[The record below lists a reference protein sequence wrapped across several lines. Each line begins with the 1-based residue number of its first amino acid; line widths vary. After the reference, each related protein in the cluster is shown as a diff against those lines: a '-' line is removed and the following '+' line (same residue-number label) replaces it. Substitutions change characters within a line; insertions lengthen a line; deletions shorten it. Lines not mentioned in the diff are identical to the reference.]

1 MAAPYDAAITL
12 RELEGINGLK
22 MRIAEAGSGPLVL
35 LMHGP
40 PPAPLCLPLVPQA
53 AVTGVP

>member
-40 PPAPLCLPLVPQA
+40 PPAPHPPPPA
-53 AVTGVP
+53 AAAPPGI